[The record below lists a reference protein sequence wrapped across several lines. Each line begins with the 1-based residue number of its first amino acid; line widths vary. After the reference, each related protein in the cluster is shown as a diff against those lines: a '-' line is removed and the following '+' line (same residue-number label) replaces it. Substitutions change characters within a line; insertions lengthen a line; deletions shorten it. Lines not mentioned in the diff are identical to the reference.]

1 MAMKKPILIS
11 IILSIIL
18 VSSIIVGYSQNWFQ
32 TATQFPHPETSNL
45 PIITPQNATPP
56 SSSSMN
62 LVLEIFGNA
71 NMDDTIDEQ
80 DIEYVDSIISGNTA
94 STRFADANNDG
105 QINESDKDQITALI
119 DGNATYIV
127 LIDGNGATISVSLPA
142 NRIVVEYIQ
151 NIELMRILQLENQ
164 VVGIDYAV
172 EMLKTKYFP
181 DIPSVA
187 SVGNMY
193 TPDYEA
199 VLNLN
204 PNILLTFSS
213 DTAEKVSKLSG
224 VDVVFLGLYYPNV
237 TSPEASA
244 FIQGVLKAGYIFDR
258 VPQATEYAKWLL
270 NLTETIRSKVSTLT
284 ESEKHTVL
292 LTNYPYAPSTA
303 IKAYATIDTLGQVCI
318 LSGGSNIAETSISY
332 LNSSA
337 VNVDSEWVLEQDP
350 EYIFL
355 HTVRYTFSGLM
366 NSDPA
371 QGLDVNDITSITQC
385 LENYVSQPVFAN
397 LQAVK
402 NNNVYIIAGDFRNNA
417 MGGVLGAVYLSN
429 ILYPDLFTDLNAEV
443 IHQEYITK
451 FLRLDYDLDKE
462 GVFLYPGLSINDN
475 LIGIPD
481 GSS

>member
-1 MAMKKPILIS
+1 
-11 IILSIIL
+11 
-18 VSSIIVGYSQNWFQ
+18 
-32 TATQFPHPETSNL
+32 
-45 PIITPQNATPP
+45 
-56 SSSSMN
+56 
-62 LVLEIFGNA
+62 
-71 NMDDTIDEQ
+71 
-80 DIEYVDSIISGNTA
+80 
-94 STRFADANNDG
+94 
-105 QINESDKDQITALI
+105 
-119 DGNATYIV
+119 
-127 LIDGNGATISVSLPA
+127 
-142 NRIVVEYIQ
+142 
-151 NIELMRILQLENQ
+151 
-164 VVGIDYAV
+164 
-172 EMLKTKYFP
+172 
-181 DIPSVA
+181 
-187 SVGNMY
+187 MY